1 MNYRGLA
8 LLIYLRNLQKI
19 QLLTEKTAKRNVNR
33 LQQVMLSTDCSM
45 EEKKRKTA
53 RINSIGTA
61 EEIITATTT
70 AGMLTAASTTT
81 TK

>member
-70 AGMLTAASTTT
+70 AEMLTAASTTT